1 MSLIKSKQIERI
13 IATYV
18 RVNGFSQIVGGTGIV
33 TAAITTALNTAG
45 NGGTGVPVQDSPNVN
60 TEGVIVAGSTNRV
73 EVYNADT
80 KLKMANSAG
89 HEIYARLNSPG
100 GIYTLTYYTLENG
113 VETPYL
119 FTEVSSIDFEFGYR
133 FTFATLPADAILFIQ
148 ARNVDDD
155 PGGASNEKVIYE
167 LKTVTAVN
175 TVNNL
180 SKSPVSNADVLLVVN
195 GKTEDG
201 MAGGAFTVSGQA
213 VAWNASNA
221 GYSLATTDRVVAV
234 YKSNQ

>member
-18 RVNGFSQIVGGTGIV
+18 RVNGYSQIIGGAGIV
-33 TAAITTALNTAG
+33 TASITTALNTAG

-60 TEGVIVAGSTNRV
+60 TEGVIVSGTTNRV
-73 EVYNADT
+73 EIYDGDT
-80 KLKMANSAG
+80 KQKLSNPAG
-89 HEIYARLNSPG
+89 NEIYARITSPG
-100 GIYTLTYYTLENG
+100 GVYTLTYYTIENG

-119 FTEVSSIDFEFGYR
+119 FTTITSLDFEFGYR

-155 PGGASNEKVIYE
+155 PGGAATERVYYE

-180 SKSPVSNADVLLVVN
+180 SKPPVSNTDVILVVN
-195 GKTEDG
+195 GKSEDG
-201 MAGGAFTVSGQA
+201 MAGGAFSVAGQA
-213 VAWNASNA
+213 ITWNATNA
-221 GYSLATTDRVVAV
+221 GYSLATTDRVVAI